1 MDQESVQPSPDSS
14 LPIVADSDQELDRD
28 RPMPLEKHLEELR
41 RRLILCVVTWA
52 AATSAVYALY
62 SSRLLEALRGLA
74 GDDFRFIYTE
84 PTEAFFAFINMSM
97 VVGLFVTLPVLVYH
111 AVMFVSPGLTRR
123 ERRWLLRLVP
133 FAMLLFGAGGAFAWY
148 VALPVMW
155 RFFLGF
161 QASGVEAM
169 WTIGK
174 VVGFAV
180 GLILL
185 CGLVFQL
192 PLVLLFASL
201 VGLVRSQ
208 DLRRHRRMAIFLA
221 FLLAAV
227 ATPTPDPMSATVVAL
242 PLILLFELSLVL
254 MRLMGR

>member
-1 MDQESVQPSPDSS
+1 MDPEPVASAEDARLAGLPD
-14 LPIVADSDQELDRD
+14 PDQELDRD
-28 RPMPLEKHLEELR
+28 RPMPLEGHLEELR
-41 RRLILCVVTWA
+41 RRLILCAVTWA
-52 AATSAVYALY
+52 AATSAVYGLY

-74 GDDFRFIYTE
+74 GHDFRFIYTE
-84 PTEAFFAFINMSM
+84 PTEAFFAFLNMSM
-97 VVGLFVTLPVLVYH
+97 VVGLFVTLPILVYH

-123 ERRWLLRLVP
+123 ERRWLFRLVP

-161 QASGVEAM
+161 QSSGVEAM

-201 VGLVRSQ
+201 LGLVRSEA
-208 DLRRHRRMAIFLA
+208 LRRQRRMAIFLA

-227 ATPTPDPMSATVVAL
+227 ATPTPDPLSATVVAL
-242 PLILLFELSLVL
+242 PLILLFEVSLVL
-254 MRLMGR
+254 MRLIGR